1 MTSVKIFYP
10 DYENPI
16 QCYFSNLFEYPTRL
30 MMEDDC
36 MQNKTYSSSII
47 NNASQLELYNFGYT
61 LLVYQSKSLGQT
73 L

>member
-1 MTSVKIFYP
+1 
-10 DYENPI
+10 
-16 QCYFSNLFEYPTRL
+16 